1 MRRLRKQSWSWIST
15 AALLGL
21 IVTIS
26 ASGQDAPESQSK
38 SDSKTSDKTSTKSK
52 DASDSDKT
60 VEKAKTKAEPEF
72 IVKTDDEWAKVLTA
86 DQFYVTR
93 RKGTELPGSS
103 PYASSHATG
112 TFVCVCCSA
121 PLFSSRQK
129 FESGTGWPS
138 FWNPINAKAVGF
150 AIDNSGEEPR
160 KEVMCRRC
168 GAHLGHVFDDG
179 PAPTGDRYCING
191 IALKFRSVTGEDIP
205 SKTKTKA
212 KAKVKA
218 KAKAKPKAKVAPPKT
233 PPKDTDATPDSEPR

>member
-1 MRRLRKQSWSWIST
+1 M

-60 VEKAKTKAEPEF
+60 AEKTKTKVEPEF

-112 TFVCVCCSA
+112 TFVCVCCNA

-179 PAPTGDRYCING
+179 P
-191 IALKFRSVTGEDIP
+191 RSHRRSLLHKLNRPQVQI
-205 SKTKTKA
+205 
-212 KAKVKA
+212 
-218 KAKAKPKAKVAPPKT
+218 
-233 PPKDTDATPDSEPR
+233 R